1 MAIFLTQN
9 GEPEEFGLAYN
20 DNAYVIK
27 TTNYTPTVRFKVS
40 ILPETYPVEPVVGIV
55 RVYPTRAEDGGTV
68 YLDRAFFDPS
78 RFLQSYVEGYTNI
91 EGASH
96 NGFFTNNKTHKEYLL
111 FIQEEEKDAN
121 GVYVG
126 GDLIFTNL
134 KSVWNGVRN
143 EIEWLDFDYTNY
155 TINTFSTTKKFLTD
169 SPRTIKIDSAQSH
182 QLSFIVNERYGANQY
197 NIKAYSGYNAT
208 GSLIAD
214 GVVTNNIAANQ
225 DWSSRYFRIPVGTY
239 DIGNIDPS
247 LYTDSLLGTT
257 PSTALTGAAS
267 YTIHLED
274 NTNAQ
279 TSEKVTFNINQT
291 CTKYNEVRVHFLNRL
306 GGYDAFNFYMK
317 SIHTTDIKKDK
328 YDQQHHDWTGWS
340 YDYSKKSRGATDYNV
355 SLNKKLTVN
364 TDYLTEE
371 ESLWME
377 DLITSPNAYIE
388 ESNELIAVNLDARK
402 IQRKTS
408 LNDKLMQYT
417 FELSY
422 SIKNRR
428 QRG

>member
-9 GEPEEFGLAYN
+9 GEPSEFGLAYN
-20 DNAYVIK
+20 DNTYVIK
-27 TTNYTPTVRFKVS
+27 TTNYTPTVRFKIS
-40 ILPETYPVEPVVGIV
+40 MLPETYPIEPAIGTV
-55 RVYPTRAEDGGTV
+55 RVYPTRADDGGTV
-68 YLDRAFFDPS
+68 YLDRGFFDPS
-78 RFLQSYVEGYTNI
+78 RFLQSYVEGNARI

-96 NGFFTNNKTHKEYLL
+96 NGFYTNNKTHKEYFL
-111 FIQEEEKDAN
+111 FIQEEDKN
-121 GVYVG
+121 SQGVYVG
-126 GDLIFTNL
+126 GDSIFTKL

-155 TINTFSTTKKFLTD
+155 IINTTSTTKKFLTD
-169 SPRTIKIDSAQSH
+169 SPRTIRIDSAQSH
-182 QLSFIVNERYGANQY
+182 QLSFIVNEKYGANQY
-197 NIKAYSGYNAT
+197 VVKAYSGYNAT
-208 GSLIAD
+208 GSLLAN
-214 GVVTNNIAANQ
+214 GVVANTTPST
-225 DWSSRYFRIPVGTY
+225 DWASRYFRIPVGTY
-239 DIGNIDPS
+239 DIGNIDPT
-247 LYTDSLLGTT
+247 LYTDSTLGTT

-274 NTNAQ
+274 NINAQ
-279 TSEKVTFNINQT
+279 TSEKVTFNINQV

-306 GGYDAFNFYMK
+306 GGYDAFNFYLK
-317 SIHTTDIKKDK
+317 SIHQTDIKKDK
-328 YDQQHHDWTGWS
+328 YDQQHHDWNGSRYT
-340 YDYSKKSRGATDYNV
+340 YTKKNRGTTDYNV
-355 SLNKKLTVN
+355 SLKKKLTVN

-371 ESLWME
+371 ESVWME
-377 DLITSPNAYIE
+377 DLITSPSAYIE
-388 ESNELIAVNLDARK
+388 ENNELIAVNLDARR

>member
-9 GEPEEFGLAYN
+9 GEPSEFGLAYN

-27 TTNYTPTVRFKVS
+27 TTNYTPTVRFK
-40 ILPETYPVEPVVGIV
+40 IAMLPETYPAEPSIGTV
-55 RVYPTRAEDGGTV
+55 RVYPTRADDGGTV
-68 YLDRAFFDPS
+68 YLDRGFFDPS
-78 RFLQSYVEGYTNI
+78 RFLQSYVEGNARI

-96 NGFFTNNKTHKEYLL
+96 NGFYTNNKTHKEYLL
-111 FIQEEEKDAN
+111 FIQEEEKNSD

-126 GDLIFTNL
+126 GDSIFTKL

-155 TINTFSTTKKFLTD
+155 TINTTSTTKKFLTD
-169 SPRTIKIDSAQSH
+169 SPRTIRIDSGQSH
-182 QLSFIVNERYGANQY
+182 DLSFITNNDNGTSQY

-208 GSLIAD
+208 GSLVAD
-214 GVVTNNIAANQ
+214 GVVSNNIAANQ
-225 DWSSRYFRIPVGTY
+225 DWASRYFRIPVGTY
-239 DIGNIDPS
+239 DIGNIDPT

-279 TSEKVTFNINQT
+279 TSEKVTFNINEV

-306 GGYDAFNFYMK
+306 GGYDAFNFYLK
-317 SIHTTDIKKDK
+317 SIHQTDIKKDK
-328 YDQQHHDWTGWS
+328 YDQQSHDWNGSS
-340 YDYSKKSRGATDYNV
+340 YTYTKKNRGTTDYNV
-355 SLNKKLTVN
+355 SLKKKLTVN

-371 ESLWME
+371 ESVWME
-377 DLITSPNAYIE
+377 DLITSPSAYIDE
-388 ESNELIAVNLDARK
+388 NNELIAVNLDARR

-417 FELSY
+417 FELGY